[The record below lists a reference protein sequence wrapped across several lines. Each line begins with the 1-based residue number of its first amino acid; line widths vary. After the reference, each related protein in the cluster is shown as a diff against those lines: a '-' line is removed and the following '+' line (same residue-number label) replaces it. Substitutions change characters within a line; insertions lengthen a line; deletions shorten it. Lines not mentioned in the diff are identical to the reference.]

1 MSNAK
6 VVVCQLNHPCCS
18 FFKKFYSRE
27 KMKPWFLWL
36 LISMKFHWNLSSC
49 YQKIWRY
56 SPSNVNIFI
65 GSSDFFWH
73 FLVSK
78 KLMMSAYQKW
88 CHQSLFY
95 SKFSYS
101 STTIRYTHQKWHPSL
116 PFENNG
122 PLQKWY
128 MTNTLPETDKYDTH
142 KTWCLKKWHTLS
154 ECPNFIFSMDWGEWF
169 FKRNS

>member
-1 MSNAK
+1 MTFNFNEISLK
-6 VVVCQLNHPCCS
+6 FVKLLSEDMKIFS
-18 FFKKFYSRE
+18 FKRKYIH
-27 KMKPWFLWL
+27 WF
-36 LISMKFHWNLSSC
+36 F
-49 YQKIWRY
+49 R
-56 SPSNVNIFI
+56 
-65 GSSDFFWH
+65 FFWH

-122 PLQKWY
+122 PLQKWC